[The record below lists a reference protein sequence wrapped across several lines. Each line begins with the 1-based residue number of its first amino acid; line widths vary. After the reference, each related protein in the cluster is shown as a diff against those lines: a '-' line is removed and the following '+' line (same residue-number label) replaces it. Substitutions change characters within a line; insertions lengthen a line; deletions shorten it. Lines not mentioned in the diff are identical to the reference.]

1 MRHTRTMHADAP
13 ALQVPAFEGDERET
27 ILGFLDWKRA
37 AVLHAARDLTDE
49 QARWTPDGKLLPIAG
64 IINHLTCVEAR
75 WIGGRYLSEEAPVAD
90 ADAEFGT
97 GRPLDELI
105 AAYCERR
112 VRTNEIIRAAPSLEE
127 PCPGGNP
134 PRPGLRLRWALL
146 HVFDETCQ
154 HAGHADATRELL
166 DGARST

>member
-13 ALQVPAFEGDERET
+13 ELQVPSFDGDERET

-37 AVLHAARDLTDE
+37 AVLHTVRDLTDE

-75 WIGGRYLSEEAPVAD
+75 WIAGRYLSEDAPVAD

-97 GRPLDELI
+97 ARPLDELV

-112 VRTNEIIRAAPSLEE
+112 VRTNEIVRAAPSLEE
-127 PCPGGNP
+127 PCAGGQRP
-134 PRPGLRLRWALL
+134 LPGLRLRWALL
-146 HVFDETCQ
+146 HVLDETCQ

-166 DGARST
+166 DGGRST